1 MARPRSPKRHF
12 LQTSGPVRFR
22 VPVHRARASTSA
34 THPRERPRSQAVSLP
49 CQPRR
54 RDHFRR
60 RKSHPRVPQN
70 QQRKLPEVALSARIG
85 HEIRSRSAAFR
96 VALAQS
102 ETGGELLLETS

>member
-1 MARPRSPKRHF
+1 MARTRSQKRHL
-12 LQTSGPVRFR
+12 LQTPGPVRFR

-34 THPRERPRSQAVSLP
+34 THPRQRPGSPAVSLP

-70 QQRKLPEVALSARIG
+70 QQRKLPEVALSARIRPK
-85 HEIRSRSAAFR
+85 ICTCSAAFR